1 MFLFPLRKIS
11 FSNYLPIYFI
21 DTMYQLVCLI
31 YVVHIEN
38 RLSPFD
44 NTVPEYYWPK
54 VCGCVGVGGGGAYIG
69 TSNLLS
75 PSTLMLQ
82 MRSITSYRFQIA

>member
-1 MFLFPLRKIS
+1 MHCHSQLLLEQKAGGVPLLNYVPISFEKNS

-54 VCGCVGVGGGGAYIG
+54 VCGCVGVGGGGI
-69 TSNLLS
+69 
-75 PSTLMLQ
+75 
-82 MRSITSYRFQIA
+82 YRYK